1 MQKCAI
7 FINTGLISENK
18 VTNEKLKLSEKVSKK
33 FQLTDT
39 SQAAHAP
46 TVHSL
51 ATCVPSE
58 AAVPRPLPRPAP
70 PCHPMCHVSCFVSC
84 SVPSSYRADIPYSTL
99 PNIVY

>member
-1 MQKCAI
+1 MQKYA
-7 FINTGLISENK
+7 GLISENK
-18 VTNEKLKLSEKVSKK
+18 VTNEKFRQKIQSSSKLSEKVSKK

-58 AAVPRPLPRPAP
+58 AAVPHPLPRPTMP
-70 PCHPMCHVSCFVSC
+70 SHVSCFMFRIMLRSQFISC
-84 SVPSSYRADIPYSTL
+84 WYSIFY
-99 PNIVY
+99 PP